1 MLEVEVTE
9 METDERKLLEFPDEI
24 LLEIFAN
31 FSDHTLLYATR
42 VCKRLKIIA
51 EESFAKKYSGAS
63 ANRFYSVK
71 ISGESSTD
79 EQKQHELFFC
89 RFGDHMKAINIDFN
103 DEIVA
108 RNHWLIFFIQC
119 CCKSTTKVNIT
130 KGREVDIASI
140 IRCMP
145 NLTHLCLESL
155 KLLNQKWTEY
165 AYPKLVHFSARNV
178 EGDHNKFAVFINHNP
193 QLEHLSLIRFIKQTN
208 DALYTVNGKLNLLKK
223 LELVGEKASF
233 TKNSTILGLNSL
245 KTLGVRAN
253 SNSFVP
259 LLTSIRNGFKMIEEL
274 TIYVWDYYKFQVED
288 INLLRSFNTLK
299 TLEVSDAFELPF
311 ELLKILIV
319 HLPNL
324 VTFSLGNASNLCETN
339 DDLLNVVSV
348 CQKLSLLD
356 LTINPELPILN
367 YYFCTRFA
375 NIMEINGS
383 NLKLELY
390 SEPVKMI
397 LTQEEGLFINDFY
410 GEQSPT
416 HHVIYRKGYDAA
428 SSSSS
433 KNFFE
438 LNEEILKKIASFL
451 DGNALHAFY
460 QTCTKAQQL
469 VMEHVT
475 KTVFHC
481 KVTPRKCTNEN
492 VFMVLGEYI
501 SRISIDLDHYCY
513 DEDDDEDNPNSA
525 SHQLKAKFMKCIN
538 QYCGKSLV
546 EMEIKDSVQIET
558 VLYWPNLRKLKIS
571 SYIDIQ
577 KLQLFHCPELTH
589 LHINQFCESVVNV
602 PVDWDNFFPSLM
614 SLTVGCYCESVERFL
629 CGLSR
634 TICSQMK
641 NLSLMTLA
649 KTFENNKRRCWLKL
663 TNIIAR
669 FRRLVTLHLYIKGI
683 EESNF
688 KFLFENCAMLVELSI
703 FYEMSCVNETP
714 YLEMYRTI
722 KLNCKQM
729 EVIQLV
735 GKVSTFFCSSSLQM
749 IYAMFP
755 KVKFHLIDVE
765 LMARMICNE
774 SGKCLCSLNK
784 KL

>member
-1 MLEVEVTE
+1 MTE

-31 FSDHTLLYATR
+31 FSDHTLMYATR
-42 VCKRLKIIA
+42 VCKRFKIIA
-51 EESFAKKYSGAS
+51 EDSFAKKYNGAS
-63 ANRFYSVK
+63 VNRFYSVK
-71 ISGESSTD
+71 ISGESSKD
-79 EQKQHELFFC
+79 EQKQYQLFFC
-89 RFGDHMKAINIDFN
+89 RFGDHMKALKIDFK

-108 RNHWLIFFIQC
+108 RNHWLIFFIQR

-140 IRCMP
+140 IHCMP

-165 AYPKLVHFSARNV
+165 TYPKLVHFSARNV

-223 LELVGEKASF
+223 LELVGDKASF

-245 KTLGVRAN
+245 KTLCVRAN

-274 TIYVWDYYKFQVED
+274 AIYVWDYYEFQVED
-288 INLLRSFNTLK
+288 INILRSFNTLK
-299 TLEVSDAFELPF
+299 TLEVTDGFELPF

-324 VTFSLGNASNLCETN
+324 VTFSLGNACNLCETN

-348 CQKLSLLD
+348 CQKVSLLD

-367 YYFCTRFA
+367 YELCTRFA

-383 NLKLELY
+383 NLKLEL
-390 SEPVKMI
+390 SNELAKII
-397 LTQEEGLFINDFY
+397 LTQEEGRFIKDSFTAR
-410 GEQSPT
+410 SPT
-416 HHVIYRKGYDAA
+416 HHVIYWKGYDAA

-433 KNFFE
+433 TNLFE

-469 VMEHVT
+469 VTEHVT
-475 KTVFHC
+475 NTVFHC

-492 VFMVLGEYI
+492 VFMVLGEYV
-501 SRISIDLDHYCY
+501 SRISINLDHYSF

-525 SHQLKAKFMKCIN
+525 SHQLKTKFMKCIN
-538 QYCGKSLV
+538 QYCGESLV
-546 EMEIKDSVQIET
+546 EMEIKESVQIET
-558 VLYWPNLRKLKIS
+558 IAYWPNLRKLKIS

-589 LHINQFCESVVNV
+589 LHIGGLSGSVVNV
-602 PVDWDNFFPSLM
+602 PVDWDNSFPNLTSLE
-614 SLTVGCYCESVERFL
+614 VGCYDECVERFL

-634 TICSQMK
+634 TICSRMK
-641 NLSLMTLA
+641 SLSLMTLGYNA
-649 KTFENNKRRCWLKL
+649 FENNKRRCWLKL

-669 FRRLVTLHLYIKGI
+669 FRRLVTLHLYKIKGI

-688 KFLFENCAMLVELSI
+688 KFLFENCAMLAELSI
-703 FYEMSCVNETP
+703 FYEISCVNKTS
-714 YLEMYRTI
+714 YLEMCRTI

-735 GKVSTFFCSSSLQM
+735 VKVSTFFSSSPLQI

-755 KVKFHLIDVE
+755 KVKFRLIDVE
-765 LMARMICNE
+765 LMARMIRNE
-774 SGKCLCSLNK
+774 NGKCLCSLNK
-784 KL
+784 KQ